1 MSDRDHAR
9 KGEYELEEPK
19 NSNRND
25 NEPASHH
32 PARTT
37 RRLDEQEDTAFDPA
51 EYDSLLQLE
60 RLESLEEDMIELGV
74 TTLDE
79 VRERIAALHREVDAE
94 E

>member
-1 MSDRDHAR
+1 VTTRERATM
-9 KGEYELEEPK
+9 

-25 NEPASHH
+25 NGLAPHH
-32 PARTT
+32 PVDDVE
-37 RRLDEQEDTAFDPA
+37 LEEQEDSAFDPA

-60 RLESLEEDMIELGV
+60 RLESLEEDMVELGV

>member
-1 MSDRDHAR
+1 M
-9 KGEYELEEPK
+9 

-25 NEPASHH
+25 NEPALHH
-32 PARTT
+32 PD
-37 RRLDEQEDTAFDPA
+37 DEDEREEREDSAFDPA

-60 RLESLEEDMIELGV
+60 RLESLEEDMVELGV

>member
-1 MSDRDHAR
+1 M
-9 KGEYELEEPK
+9 

-25 NEPASHH
+25 NEPAPHH
-32 PARTT
+32 PADDDEEW
-37 RRLDEQEDTAFDPA
+37 DEQDDAPFDPA

-60 RLESLEEDMIELGV
+60 RLESLEEDMVELGV

-79 VRERIAALHREVDAE
+79 VRERIATLHREVDAE

>member
-1 MSDRDHAR
+1 MNA
-9 KGEYELEEPK
+9 K
-19 NSNRND
+19 NSNHND

-32 PARTT
+32 PASDDEEM
-37 RRLDEQEDTAFDPA
+37 DEQEDTAFDPA

-79 VRERIAALHREVDAE
+79 VRQRIAALHREIDAGE
-94 E
+94 

>member
-1 MSDRDHAR
+1 MRERAIM
-9 KGEYELEEPK
+9 
-19 NSNRND
+19 NSNRNA
-25 NEPASHH
+25 NEPVPHH
-32 PARTT
+32 SADD
-37 RRLDEQEDTAFDPA
+37 DELEEREDSAFDPA

-60 RLESLEEDMIELGV
+60 RLESLEEDMVELGV

>member
-1 MSDRDHAR
+1 MNA
-9 KGEYELEEPK
+9 K
-19 NSNRND
+19 NSNHND

-32 PARTT
+32 PGSDDEEM
-37 RRLDEQEDTAFDPA
+37 DEQEDTAFDPA

-79 VRERIAALHREVDAE
+79 VRQRIAALHREVDAE

>member
-1 MSDRDHAR
+1 M
-9 KGEYELEEPK
+9 

-25 NEPASHH
+25 NEPAQRH
-32 PARTT
+32 PA
-37 RRLDEQEDTAFDPA
+37 DEDDLEEREDPAFDPA

-60 RLESLEEDMIELGV
+60 RLESLEEDMVELGV